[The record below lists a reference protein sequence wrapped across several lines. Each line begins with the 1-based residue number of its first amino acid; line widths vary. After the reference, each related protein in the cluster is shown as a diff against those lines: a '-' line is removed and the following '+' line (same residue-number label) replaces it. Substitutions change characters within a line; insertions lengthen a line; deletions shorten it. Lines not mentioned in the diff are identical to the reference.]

1 MAFYGKITK
10 YSLVPFSLGFSSG
23 LVYLLLASTLSVYL
37 YEHQISLILIGLF
50 AIRLTPYSYKCLFS
64 PIVESIRLKIFP
76 KNFGQRRSWLVATQT
91 LIALLIVS
99 LGLIDPEKQIY
110 ILLILATSTAFI
122 ATLHDIAA
130 DGYRIE
136 LSPTILYTNSIHVLG
151 FRTGLVISGA
161 GSMLLLAFLS
171 WREVF
176 FIVASLYVPC
186 IFTLIFIAEDHR
198 LINNRY
204 TINMCIKWF
213 KAEVIDVVYSLLRLP
228 KFYLS
233 LLIIAFFKVSDTY
246 LDSMY
251 WIFLLEKGFTKT
263 EIGLVIQT
271 VSTVF
276 NIFGA
281 FLGAFLISRFRTVY
295 YLLIAE
301 VSAAVTNLLFLL
313 ISDANLWILTCI
325 NVVEATANGVANVVC
340 ISYMSSLCDKRF
352 PASCFALLYSI
363 SSIIRF
369 NIATTSGFIV
379 SNYGWDMFFIISSML
394 SIPSIIAILAR
405 YYNDKTK

>member
-1 MAFYGKITK
+1 MAFYKRVTK

-37 YEHQISLILIGLF
+37 YEYQISLVVIGLF
-50 AIRLTPYSYKCLFS
+50 AIRLTPYSYKCIFS
-64 PIVESIRLKIFP
+64 PIVESIRLRVFP
-76 KNFGQRRSWLVATQT
+76 KDFGQRRSWLVATQAIIAVC
-91 LIALLIVS
+91 IALLGFIN
-99 LGLIDPEKQIY
+99 PEEQMY

-136 LSPTILYTNSIHVLG
+136 LSPTIWYTDSIYVLG
-151 FRTGLVISGA
+151 FRIGLVISGA

-171 WREVF
+171 WKEVF
-176 FIVASLYVPC
+176 LTVALLYIPC
-186 IFTLIFIAEDHR
+186 ILVIVFIAEDQR
-198 LINNRY
+198 IIDSNY
-204 TINMCIKWF
+204 TAKMCLKWF
-213 KAEVIDVVYSLLRLP
+213 KAEVIDVIRSLLKLP

-271 VSTVF
+271 ISTAF
-276 NIFGA
+276 NIIGA
-281 FLGAFLISRFRTVY
+281 FLGAFLISRLKTVY

-301 VSAAVTNLLFLL
+301 TSASLSNLLFLL
-313 ISDANLWILTCI
+313 ISDADLWVLSCI
-325 NVVEATANGVANVVC
+325 NVIEATANGVANVIC

-379 SNYGWDMFFIISSML
+379 SNYGWNMFFIISSML

-405 YYNDKTK
+405 YYNDK